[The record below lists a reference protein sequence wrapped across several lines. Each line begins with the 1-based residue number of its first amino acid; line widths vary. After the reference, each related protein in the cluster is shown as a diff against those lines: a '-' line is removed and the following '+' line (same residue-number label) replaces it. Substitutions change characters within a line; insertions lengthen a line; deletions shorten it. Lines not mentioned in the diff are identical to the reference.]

1 MIRARRRV
9 GIYVAAGITIGAIW
23 GPKILYKINALI
35 KPVIYFFSNPG
46 KVYLGVKFLS
56 KIQFELHNPHHG
68 KSVHF
73 VIRMSQGGRW
83 KQILEWVFKK

>member
-1 MIRARRRV
+1 MIRAKRQV

-35 KPVIYFFSNPG
+35 KPVIYFFSNLG

-83 KQILEWVFKK
+83 KQILEWV